1 MSPRFE
7 FHPREE
13 VCFRKV
19 AFRTQKTMDRDVIRT
34 QKHISRR
41 KGRTRRSY
49 FLVDFIHLSIA
60 AGRISGKELI
70 NIKVRKVGLQNFHQT
85 LRS

>member
-1 MSPRFE
+1 MSLFLEIKGKNDRYHFHVSSRFE

-34 QKHISRR
+34 QKYISRR
-41 KGRTRRSY
+41 RWRPRTGRSRRSLV
-49 FLVDFIHLSIA
+49 LVDFIPA
-60 AGRISGKELI
+60 A
-70 NIKVRKVGLQNFHQT
+70 
-85 LRS
+85 

>member
-1 MSPRFE
+1 MSLE
-7 FHPREE
+7 LKNIYLEE
-13 VCFRKV
+13 
-19 AFRTQKTMDRDVIRT
+19 
-34 QKHISRR
+34 
-41 KGRTRRSY
+41 KGELEGVT
-49 FLVDFIHLSIA
+49 FWVVFIHLSIA